1 MESSLTA
8 RLPLT
13 LTGKT
18 VRATDV
24 SQERD
29 DRRLVPLQHL
39 QGGVAPGAAFQHMGV
54 EQHTRVLYSY
64 YLLYCLPVAR
74 CKVAPAASPAVAAV
88 RRVPSPR

>member
-54 EQHTRVLYSY
+54 EQHTRVLYY
-64 YLLYCLPVAR
+64 DLLYCLPVAR
-74 CKVAPAASPAVAAV
+74 CKVAPAASPAFAAV
-88 RRVPSPR
+88 HRVPSPR